1 MCGATSHKERDS
13 VDSSTTGTPQGPVHH
28 FTCPEFC
35 NNSSDSSDDLS
46 EEEESDYV
54 RPPLPSPLPL
64 TASEEREVEQSTRIG
79 LVATH
84 KCSSDILTEDD
95 RREMEAIRRSL
106 GMLPRKSVAGSEEW
120 KNEGNVGTEE
130 PKEEGNFGTEGPKEE
145 GDNNSGQKRDFTSD
159 LPEKERDNN
168 WRLKRRSDVRSVSQ
182 STECVKE
189 RRASTRAESYKQG
202 LGKGVSGVRRLGEQG
217 GCEGREKGHTV
228 RGCGERRRLFE
239 DCQQQQ
245 YQSKCYGC
253 PHSHCC
259 VCISHQNHHP
269 PAVSCVRGGGLVCTV
284 CCNQLWPTWP
294 SRKDWVREQLTVPP
308 LANRSH
314 IPSEQRASGPHT
326 QCGQQLPTNQPCSQT
341 ADWNTANVSLFSHS
355 SECSLLTQQ
364 PHQLTG
370 GRMQPPLQQGS
381 YFQQYLQKMKKKRTS
396 GVSPPHTHTLRCTS
410 THPPFTFTP
419 SPGVPAPPP
428 PPPPPQWVRA
438 GSYSRHQR
446 MTQSLNGQYTHRPL
460 IPGAWF
466 PNWPTPQIRPLIRPP
481 MSPPRQLAR
490 GARPSYIPRN
500 TYSHITR
507 LHTWQ
512 RL

>member
-1 MCGATSHKERDS
+1 M
-13 VDSSTTGTPQGPVHH
+13 
-28 FTCPEFC
+28 
-35 NNSSDSSDDLS
+35 
-46 EEEESDYV
+46 
-54 RPPLPSPLPL
+54 
-64 TASEEREVEQSTRIG
+64 EQSTRIG

-130 PKEEGNFGTEGPKEE
+130 PKEEGNFGTEEPKEEGNFGTEEPKEEGNFGTEGPKEEGNFGTEGPKEE

-168 WRLKRRSDVRSVSQ
+168 WRLKRRSEVRSVSQ

-217 GCEGREKGHTV
+217 GCERREKGHTV
-228 RGCGERRRLFE
+228 RGCGERLLE

-269 PAVSCVRGGGLVCTV
+269 PAVSCVRGGRLVCTV

-308 LANRSH
+308 LANSSH

-355 SECSLLTQQ
+355 SECLLLTQQ

-370 GRMQPPLQQGS
+370 GQMQPPLQQGS
-381 YFQQYLQKMKKKRTS
+381 YFQQYLKKMKKITS
-396 GVSPPHTHTLRCTS
+396 GVPPPHTHTHSGAQAFILHS
-410 THPPFTFTP
+410 LSHPLQVF
-419 SPGVPAPPP
+419 
-428 PPPPPQWVRA
+428 
-438 GSYSRHQR
+438 
-446 MTQSLNGQYTHRPL
+446 LPL
-460 IPGAWF
+460 LL
-466 PNWPTPQIRPLIRPP
+466 PLL
-481 MSPPRQLAR
+481 S
-490 GARPSYIPRN
+490 G
-500 TYSHITR
+500 
-507 LHTWQ
+507 
-512 RL
+512 